1 MILDQEKVEEKIM
14 LLGWV
19 MQLKRKEW
27 RKAKAK
33 VDDKRP
39 GMKLF
44 KGKYIHSTLKLELFH
59 PQVSALMR

>member
-1 MILDQEKVEEKIM
+1 LGDAAEEK
-14 LLGWV
+14 GV
-19 MQLKRKEW
+19 GKT
-27 RKAKAK
+27 KAK

-59 PQVSALMR
+59 PQVSALMG